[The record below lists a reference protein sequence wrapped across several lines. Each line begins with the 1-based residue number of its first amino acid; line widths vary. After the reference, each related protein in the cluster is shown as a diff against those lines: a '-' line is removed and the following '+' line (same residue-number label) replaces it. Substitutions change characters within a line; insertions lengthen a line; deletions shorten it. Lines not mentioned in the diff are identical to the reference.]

1 MSDLKPSS
9 GSGGTSDKAL
19 RAKGPKRTPEVT
31 KEERVSCQAHSSGCV
46 VMFLF
51 FLADSWHVLVIFGTH
66 RQWLVTSAVS
76 GHRAVHESRP
86 RGAKWIFLWRC
97 VCWIYYHQFE
107 KKNSW
112 NYHSRNFALFLKSN
126 FSCFCMKFFHL
137 AKCHHSHACLYCVA
151 QIISHICMRRKKK
164 YGSLHCSVLHPQ
176 FNT

>member
-31 KEERVSCQAHSSGCV
+31 KEERVSCQTHSTGCV

-97 VCWIYYHQFE
+97 VCLDLLSPKRILE
-107 KKNSW
+107 TIIVGIL
-112 NYHSRNFALFLKSN
+112 LFLKSN

-137 AKCHHSHACLYCVA
+137 AKCHYHSHARLYCVA
-151 QIISHICMRRKKK
+151 PIISHICMRRKRK